1 MTKSL
6 DQQKADI
13 LNRISRID
21 GARRG
26 QLSRQFYERKTAD
39 GKTVRQGPYYVW
51 QRYVKGKKRSMRVRP
66 DQIDRVQAELEQGK
80 DLEELVDELWAVLE
94 RSAEREDQ
102 DSKKN
107 ARQPTKRAS
116 VKRKRP
122 SS

>member
-1 MTKSL
+1 MSL
-6 DQQKADI
+6 DQQKEDI
-13 LNRISRID
+13 LNRISQID

-26 QLSRQFYERKTAD
+26 QLSRQFYKRKTAD

-94 RSAEREDQ
+94 RSAEREDR

-107 ARQPTKRAS
+107 DRRPMKRAS
-116 VKRKRP
+116 AKRKRP
-122 SS
+122 LS